1 MSWTPPA
8 TASVGTLETAALWNT
23 NVRDNLLW
31 GSLFTFVTL
40 IVFLRSARS
49 TVIIF
54 AHILISTIGA
64 FMVMALL
71 GRSLNVP
78 ALGGLA

>member
-1 MSWTPPA
+1 MD
-8 TASVGTLETAALWNT
+8 L
-23 NVRDNLLW
+23 VRDNLIW

-40 IVFLRSARS
+40 LVFLRSGRS
-49 TVIIF
+49 TIIIF

-64 FMVMALL
+64 FLVMPLM

-78 ALGGLA
+78 ASAAWRSPSACWSITPS